1 MIIEMRTYLL
11 KPGTT
16 PSFEERFAEG
26 LTYRTKF
33 SNLGALWLERR

>member
-26 LTYRTKF
+26 LTYQTWARYGVPK
-33 SNLGALWLERR
+33 SAH